1 MGLSICKG
9 FQSSEGLKGAKL
21 EFTWRIR
28 KLEMK
33 LFGVFVS
40 LPCTHYYC
48 CRQKLGKAIFFSV
61 EFLSFTNRR
70 YEIQFA

>member
-1 MGLSICKG
+1 MALSICKG

-21 EFTWRIR
+21 EFTWRIQ

-40 LPCTHYYC
+40 LPYTHCYC
-48 CRQKLGKAIFFSV
+48 CKHNLGRAIFFSA
-61 EFLSFTNRR
+61 EFLSFTNRK
-70 YEIQFA
+70 YKIQFA